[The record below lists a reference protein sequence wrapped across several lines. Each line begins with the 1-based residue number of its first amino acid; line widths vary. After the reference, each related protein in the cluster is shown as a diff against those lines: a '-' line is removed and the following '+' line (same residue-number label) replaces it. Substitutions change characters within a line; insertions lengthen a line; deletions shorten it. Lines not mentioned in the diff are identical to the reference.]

1 MKDFKFHPK
10 AETMITG
17 IIIYISVILI
27 VSYFR
32 SRARRKKE
40 KQLAGEA
47 VLKATEK
54 LSQTN
59 WVADWLTE
67 RECSFFVQDFEDRK
81 IYFADIDL
89 QKCRAEV
96 QFSLHHPYGNF
107 IASIQLPFII
117 SKQKFRLI
125 REFTDQHAIYQS
137 EFRLLLLEQT
147 GKLIIS
153 FGVDGSYVMNLSK
166 TERNEE
172 LEKLFSFT
180 DDCFEEVGKI
190 LFAQRSPELACLK
203 VMGFSKS
210 ALN

>member
-1 MKDFKFHPK
+1 
-10 AETMITG
+10 MIPG

-27 VSYFR
+27 VSYFK

-40 KQLAGEA
+40 KELTEEA

-54 LSQTN
+54 LSQNN
-59 WVADWLTE
+59 WVAEWLTE
-67 RECSFFVQDFEDRK
+67 RGCSFFFRDSEDRK

-89 QKCRAEV
+89 QKCRAEGH
-96 QFSLHHPYGNF
+96 FSLHHPYGNF
-107 IASIQLPFII
+107 IASVQLPII
-117 SKQKFRLI
+117 VPKQKFRLI
-125 REFTDQHAIYQS
+125 REFTDQHALYQS

-153 FGVDGSYVMNLSK
+153 FGVDGSYIMNLSK
-166 TERNEE
+166 SERNEE

>member
-1 MKDFKFHPK
+1 
-10 AETMITG
+10 MIPG

-27 VSYFR
+27 VSFFK

-40 KQLAGEA
+40 KQLAEEA

-54 LSQTN
+54 LSQNN
-59 WVADWLTE
+59 WVAEWLTE
-67 RECSFFVQDFEDRK
+67 RGGPFYVEELEDRK
-81 IYFADIDL
+81 IYFADLDL

-107 IASIQLPFII
+107 IATVQLPFIVP
-117 SKQKFRLI
+117 KQMFRLVN
-125 REFTDQHAIYQS
+125 EFTDQHALYQS
-137 EFRLLLLEQT
+137 EFRLLLHEKT
-147 GKLIIS
+147 GKLMITY
-153 FGVDGSYVMNLSK
+153 GVDGSYIMNLSK
-166 TERNEE
+166 SERNEE
-172 LEKLFSFT
+172 MNRLFLFV
-180 DDCFEEVGKI
+180 DECFEELGKV